1 MDSKKL
7 PTLSDIRDA
16 ARRIA
21 PYAHRTPV
29 MTSAFFDRTLSARL
43 FFKCENLQ
51 KVGAFKFRGA
61 CNAVFSLPEDSLRT
75 GVATHSSGNHAQAL
89 ALAAKLRGTR
99 AYIVMP
105 RNAPAVKRQAVADY
119 GAEIIPCEPTVAD
132 REATADRVVA
142 QTGATL
148 IHPYND
154 PRIIAGQGTAALE
167 LLEDVV
173 RQSSPLAPREEI
185 ISRS

>member
-1 MDSKKL
+1 MPSL
-7 PTLSDIRDA
+7 PTLSDIRA
-16 ARRIA
+16 AAERIA

-29 MTSAFFDRTLSARL
+29 MTSAFFDRLLDARV
-43 FFKCENLQ
+43 FFKCENFQ

-61 CNAVFSLPEDSLRT
+61 CNAVFSLPEDALPR

-89 ALAAKLRGTR
+89 ALAARLRGVK

-105 RNAPAVKRQAVADY
+105 RNAPEVKRRAVADY

-132 REATADRVVA
+132 REPTPPRVVPEP
-142 QTGATL
+142 GPTL

-154 PRIIAGQGTAALE
+154 PRIIARQGTAALE
-167 LLEDVV
+167 
-173 RQSSPLAPREEI
+173 
-185 ISRS
+185 